1 MLIQFLILALIMVFL
16 YNIFDNYFNKNKEN
30 FLNENSSSD
39 SSNQNSNFLT
49 EDTDTDSDSETL
61 NDIQNSSSNNQM
73 NDFINSTNNS
83 ALPSESTT
91 NSNNLGP
98 PPLITPSY
106 QVEGSLN
113 AKERAEVLSQ
123 QQAGS
128 ILILNN
134 LVNQSLGGSYN
145 QVINQKNEIQ
155 NQNTV
160 NTTNIGLLKSNMD
173 TSNAVNTF
181 SPYASSNN
189 SGPIPFINN

>member
-16 YNIFDNYFNKNKEN
+16 YNLFDNYFNKNKEN
-30 FLNENSSSD
+30 FFNENSSSG

-49 EDTDTDSDSETL
+49 DDTDTDSDSETL
-61 NDIQNSSSNNQM
+61 NDIQNSSNNNQM
-73 NDFINSTNNS
+73 SNFINTTTDST
-83 ALPSESTT
+83 LPMDTTT
-91 NSNNLGP
+91 NSNQLGP

-113 AKERAEVLSQ
+113 ANERAEVLSQ
-123 QQAGS
+123 QQAGN

-145 QVINQKNEIQ
+145 EVINQKNAIQ